1 MAVTRDFKETIPAR
15 VKRDPRFRKALLKEA
30 VENFL
35 AGDVQTGQLIRRDFL
50 STPRCRGLEAPGCS
64 TNRFAR

>member
-1 MAVTRDFKETIPAR
+1 MALTRDFEETILAR

-35 AGDVQTGQLIRRDFL
+35 AGDAQTGKLIRLVIRVAG
-50 STPRCRGLEAPGCS
+50 RQ
-64 TNRFAR
+64 